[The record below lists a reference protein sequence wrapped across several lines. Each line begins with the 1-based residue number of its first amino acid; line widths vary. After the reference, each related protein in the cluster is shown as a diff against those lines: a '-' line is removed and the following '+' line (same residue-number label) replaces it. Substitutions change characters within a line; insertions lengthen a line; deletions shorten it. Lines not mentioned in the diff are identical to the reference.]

1 VNLLLIKGG
10 LMANTYAPP
19 QGRLGHAR
27 VAVMTIIKE
36 EFDAARDVLGL
47 HEEVANTQYVTS
59 GKTGD
64 RLYDVVLCEA
74 TERSNIPCAT
84 LTSDIIDD
92 FRPEV
97 LLLVG
102 IAGGLTD
109 DGAGRDGIALG
120 DVVVADSVAY
130 VEFMKITDG
139 KYSLRHFPL
148 DHPSIHLRK
157 VIVKALVRSFD
168 LAAAIKIERPDKLTT
183 PKILEGE
190 IVCGD
195 KVMGGLE
202 DPMQAKLLEPFE
214 KAIAVDMESI
224 GMARAVCERRTSIW
238 YNPRYLVIRGIS
250 DLVTVGENAETR
262 AKWKPYAAY
271 AASAVAKAF
280 VDRLLKGAHA

>member
-1 VNLLLIKGG
+1 
-10 LMANTYAPP
+10 MADTYAPP

-64 RLYDVVLCEA
+64 RFYDVVLCEA

-84 LTSDIIDD
+84 LTADIIDD

-109 DGAGRDGIALG
+109 GGAGREGIALG

-168 LAAAIKIERPDKLTT
+168 LAAAIKIERPDKSTT

>member
-1 VNLLLIKGG
+1 
-10 LMANTYAPP
+10 MANTYAPP